1 MEHYTVMP
9 EVFVVTLTV
18 LLASILQGFSGFGYG
33 LALMTVLPF
42 FLPITTATILV
53 SFSSTFISIYM
64 LWRNWKNY
72 DLKIILFP
80 LIGSFLFIPV
90 GVFLLNY
97 IKEETLKILLGI
109 LLILIPIFFLTKRE
123 EQLKI
128 KPKAINGIFVGAA
141 AGTLNG
147 MLSVGGPP
155 LVLYFIHAAKDKYN
169 YKASMDLIFLI
180 SSIYRLVWLYIYGNI
195 TSDMAPILI
204 TAVFAGVTGT
214 VLGFN
219 MLIKTER
226 SIITKAIYVIMI
238 LAGISLIFL

>member
-1 MEHYTVMP
+1 MP
-9 EVFVVTLTV
+9 KVILVALTV
-18 LLASILQGFSGFGYG
+18 FLASILQGFSGFGYG
-33 LALMTVLPF
+33 LALMTALPF

-64 LWRNWKNY
+64 LGRNWKNY
-72 DLKIILFP
+72 DLKLIIFP
-80 LIGSFLFIPV
+80 LIGSFLFIPI

-97 IKEETLKILLGI
+97 IDEDILKILLGV
-109 LLILIPIFFLTKRE
+109 LLVLISIFFLTKRE
-123 EQLKI
+123 DQLKI
-128 KPKAINGIFVGAA
+128 KPKASKGILVGAT

-147 MLSVGGPP
+147 ILSVGGPP
-155 LVLYFIHAAKDKYN
+155 LVLYFIHAARDKYN

-204 TAVFAGVTGT
+204 TAVLAGVTGT

-219 MLIKTER
+219 LLIKTER
-226 SIITKAIYVIMI
+226 AVIAKAIYGIMM